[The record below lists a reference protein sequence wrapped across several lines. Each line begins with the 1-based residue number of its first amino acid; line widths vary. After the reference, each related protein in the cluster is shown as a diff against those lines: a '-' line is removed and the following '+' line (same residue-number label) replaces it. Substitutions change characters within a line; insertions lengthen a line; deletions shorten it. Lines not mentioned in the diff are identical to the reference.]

1 MHRQPAR
8 TNGPGARTAA
18 VHVPKLLRLTLALLC
33 LGSAFAQ
40 SVHAHGPFPKTRR
53 IVFHP
58 SDPNVVLIEA
68 TYGLLVTQD
77 AGAHWDWLCYE
88 AAGFKQEDVL
98 TANPVTT
105 LTADGALLLASRRGL
120 VRSADGCGFVTPSDA
135 LDGAF
140 VVDLERDTSDANA
153 AFVLTANANADN
165 GIFESSS
172 DGVEWAALGDPVAR
186 TLFESMG
193 TAKSDAQRLYLT
205 STDPISGTNPTY
217 ATNFYASGDRGATW
231 AAQALADADEDAI
244 VLVLAVKPTDPDV
257 VLLVDQFRFDGKVR
271 RILRS
276 TNGGDTWEEID
287 TLNDKRITAA
297 TWSDDGE
304 TLWIGGSS
312 GAGLWK
318 SGDDGDALTQVN
330 TDVEIGCL
338 NFHQGELWACTNE
351 FTDGFSIGRSDDDGE
366 TFTAFYD
373 HGGIRGLLECEEDSQ
388 VEQLCRVQLL
398 DLIFDL
404 NLTIDPGFEVAD
416 AGAADASST
425 ADASIGGTSPKG
437 CDCGVARHDVAGM
450 WETAVLGAPAA
461 VLLAIAVRSRR
472 RRRG

>member
-1 MHRQPAR
+1 MLWHRAHS
-8 TNGPGARTAA
+8 PGTRTAA
-18 VHVPKLLRLTLALLC
+18 IHVRRPLMRLTLAILC
-33 LGSAFAQ
+33 LGSMFAA
-40 SVHAHGPFPKTRR
+40 SAHAHGPFPKTRR

-68 TYGLLVTQD
+68 TYGLLVTRD

-105 LTADGALLLASRRGL
+105 LSADGALLLASRRGL

-140 VVDLERDTSDANA
+140 LVDLERDPVDAA
-153 AFVLTANANADN
+153 SALVLTANANADN
-165 GIFESSS
+165 GVFESTN
-172 DGVEWAALGDPVAR
+172 DGVDWTGLGDPVAR
-186 TLFESMG
+186 TLFESMA
-193 TAKSDAQRLYLT
+193 TAKSDAMRLYLT
-205 STDPISGTNPTY
+205 STDPISGTNPDY

-231 AAQALADADEDAI
+231 DAQPLADADEDAI
-244 VLVLAVKPTDPDV
+244 VLVLAVKPTNPDV
-257 VLLVDQFRFDGKVR
+257 VLLVDQFRFDGKAR

-276 TNGGDTWEEID
+276 TDGGDTWEEID
-287 TLNDKRITAA
+287 ALNDKRITAA

-318 SGDDGDALTQVN
+318 SEADGDALTQVN

-338 NFHQGELWACTNE
+338 TFHDGELWACTNE
-351 FTDGFSIGRSDDDGE
+351 FTDGFSIGRSEDGGA

-373 HGGIRGLLECEEDSQ
+373 HAGIRGLLECDEDSQ

-404 NLTIDPGFEVAD
+404 NLSIDPGFEVAD
-416 AGAADASST
+416 AGASDASST
-425 ADASIGGTSPKG
+425 PDGSIGGKSPKG
-437 CDCGVARHDVAGM
+437 CDCAIARHGPSPM
-450 WETAVLGAPAA
+450 WETAVLGAPAGI
-461 VLLAIAVRSRR
+461 LLAIALRSRR
-472 RRRG
+472 RRR